1 METKRDSFIFYRSFM
16 EALSELNDEQYAK
29 VFRAITKFALDG
41 KEIKLTGI
49 EKVIFQLIKPQLIAN
64 QKRYDNGCK
73 GGRKSTKTEPSDNQ
87 NETEN
92 KPNDN
97 QTESKPKPNEND
109 NVNDNENVNV
119 NDNYLVS
126 KKESKKINNLNKNNI
141 ARESYEEVM
150 RIFGVSSV
158 LKPVLWEFI
167 QHCLSNNHI
176 VINRELE
183 SLIIRLD
190 RLPTEEDKIEALHKA
205 IRGNY
210 FDIKG

>member
-73 GGRKSTKTEPSDNQ
+73 GGRKSTKTEPNDNQ

-109 NVNDNENVNV
+109 NVNDNENVN
-119 NDNYLVS
+119 DNYNYNKQAS
-126 KKESKKINNLNKNNI
+126 KYININNNN
-141 ARESYEEVM
+141 AYACKDYAEVM
-150 RIFGVSSV
+150 DEFCVSSLV
-158 LKPVLWEFI
+158 KPYLWEFI
-167 QHCLSNNHI
+167 KHCQINGRKLTNDKLEGII
-176 VINRELE
+176 VELDKQDTEIDQIDLLKDAINGGYYD
-183 SLIIRLD
+183 IR
-190 RLPTEEDKIEALHKA
+190 R
-205 IRGNY
+205 
-210 FDIKG
+210 